1 MAGRYLA
8 TELQDDNGDIIYPH
22 TEADIVFASDG
33 TTIEENLS
41 GEVTSEDMQ
50 EIFSN
55 TQPQTGNKLSVKE
68 KIKKAFKKYQALL
81 EMKILDTVEE
91 VEANTDEGYLMG
103 ARAGAELI
111 NDLGGCSFETKEDG
125 AYVKYTLPGG
135 ADPVLKKLGSGT
147 IKKFVA
153 DQLEYTYRGLY
164 QFSYNLKESYNDYD
178 KITVKDIF
186 GGIHSVS
193 AGSIS
198 ANVERVGSAS
208 FGDIINYDPETGII
222 NATVNIGTGTN
233 HTIVRVTPCFYIV
246 V

>member
-111 NDLGGCSFETKEDG
+111 NDLAFPDGTKFYPDKQNG
-125 AYVKYTLPGG
+125 KYGFNTSPARG
-135 ADPVLKKLGSGT
+135 ADTFIPFFKIRNLSLTIPCRITAYAKEYNISLK
-147 IKKFVA
+147 IV
-153 DQLEYTYRGLY
+153 
-164 QFSYNLKESYNDYD
+164 
-178 KITVKDIF
+178 VKD
-186 GGIHSVS
+186 GVL
-193 AGSIS
+193 
-198 ANVERVGSAS
+198 
-208 FGDIINYDPETGII
+208 
-222 NATVNIGTGTN
+222 TGTWTN
-233 HTIVRVTPCFYIV
+233 LTNLQEIITRGTNFTENLRE
-246 V
+246 